1 MILICPLDEC
11 IANILLCHLSE
22 NPILCNESV
31 SDLVSAMELQQA
43 RIRGVAHCII
53 PQEFTIKKPIIP
65 LPPLQQQLL
74 PVVVVG
80 QSPAMQMSGAPA
92 VVQVLVPSNQIIPNQ
107 IPVLVPSN
115 IHQTTTAATPVP
127 ITTQPPP
134 EAQTISSYI
143 LSTKLVPVT
152 LPTTPT
158 PTTTTPIP
166 FIAEDIADVEP
177 LPEEIPLDAEPIIEL
192 ESPKDN
198 EPTIVDPEMSAQ
210 IPISSRMHYSADPP
224 TDDDDELQS
233 NGILE
238 VAQTIPEPFPEI
250 IMPPVES
257 SHNRRLVMQPED
269 DPPEML
275 HDQEMPPVLS
285 EGVVQK
291 QVQMQEDDEDV
302 AVEV

>member
-1 MILICPLDEC
+1 M
-11 IANILLCHLSE
+11 
-22 NPILCNESV
+22 CNESV

-65 LPPLQQQLL
+65 MQPLQQQLL

-115 IHQTTTAATPVP
+115 IPQTTTAATPISERVS
-127 ITTQPPP
+127 ITTQAPPVVAV

-143 LSTKLVPVT
+143 LSSTTKLTTVT
-152 LPTTPT
+152 QPTTPT
-158 PTTTTPIP
+158 PTSTTPIP
-166 FIAEDIADVEP
+166 IIAEEITDVDF
-177 LPEEIPLDAEPIIEL
+177 LPEEIPLEPEPVIEL
-192 ESPKDN
+192 GSPKEN
-198 EPTIVDPEMSAQ
+198 EPTIVGPEVSAQ

-250 IMPPVES
+250 IMPPVAES
-257 SHNRRLVMQPED
+257 SHRKLVQPED

-275 HDQEMPPVLS
+275 HDQEMPPTLS
-285 EGVVQK
+285 EEVVEK
-291 QVQMQEDDEDV
+291 HVQMQEEDDV
-302 AVEV
+302 AVNV